1 MGEQCTAVMT
11 NERSVEVVGAASS
24 GSGGSKRKAE
34 NGLDLSG
41 PRGWGEC
48 PVCDQMMSLSK
59 LQLHTMACQGLQGN
73 IVM

>member
-48 PVCDQMMSLSK
+48 PVCDQFWLLKSS
-59 LQLHTMACQGLQGN
+59 
-73 IVM
+73 

>member
-11 NERSVEVVGAASS
+11 YERSVEVVGAASS
-24 GSGGSKRKAE
+24 GSLGSKRKAE

-48 PVCDQMMSLSK
+48 PVCDQFWLLKSRFPK
-59 LQLHTMACQGLQGN
+59 HDPGCC
-73 IVM
+73 

>member
-41 PRGWGEC
+41 PRGWG
-48 PVCDQMMSLSK
+48 D
-59 LQLHTMACQGLQGN
+59 
-73 IVM
+73 